1 MSNQCTTACLESGSS
16 LYHPRRLKN
25 LDEDVLE
32 AWIGRFLKTT
42 GATRQRVK
50 QLDDRFDYERLCPIN
65 TSILSNE
72 LTRARANARACSL
85 CNFKGTSSNKR
96 KVTVFDW
103 ESLKSGDSVAFVIED
118 VVAVFT
124 GYSVKPADIKRL
136 CCGCRRVVTRN
147 IDIKEKIPRDEKHA
161 RDGDRCFKHGPTP
174 RSFRRLIVE
183 IRRELWDGH
192 NGKHIVF
199 LTDAGKRCDELVTLT
214 GEMQYRLSHNE
225 SLKKYILPSLAK
237 TDIHL
242 QCWSRKVGSYF

>member
-1 MSNQCTTACLESGSS
+1 MATVEWSNNQYTTACSESAFS
-16 LYHPRRLKN
+16 LYHPRQLKN
-25 LDEDVLE
+25 LEEDVLE
-32 AWIGRFLKTT
+32 AWIDLFVKTT

-50 QLDDRFDYERLCPIN
+50 QLHDRFDYERLCPGH

-103 ESLKSGDSVAFVIED
+103 ESLKPEDSVACVIED
-118 VVAVFT
+118 AVADFT
-124 GYSVKPADIKRL
+124 GNSVRLADIKRL

-147 IDIKEKIPRDEKHA
+147 IDMKEKIPRYEKNA
-161 RDGDRCFKHGPTP
+161 RAGDRCFEHGPTP
-174 RSFRRLIVE
+174 RSVRRLIVE

-199 LTDAGKRCDELVTLT
+199 LTDARKRYDELVTLN

-242 QCWSRKVGSYF
+242 QCG